1 VSRYAEAKPYA
12 VPESLSDLTGPVSG
26 TVVLP
31 RHIDWGPDY
40 VYDLADESDLALLY
54 ERVIREAQTPD
65 DLVAFLDGATLR
77 RLWPR
82 LIVPRPA
89 RVRWEARFEEL
100 PHQAVASWTI
110 STNA

>member
-1 VSRYAEAKPYA
+1 TRCGARGASP
-12 VPESLSDLTGPVSG
+12 DLTGRVSG
-26 TVVLP
+26 PGGLP

-40 VYDLADESDLALLY
+40 VYDLAGESDLALLY

-89 RVRWEARFEEL
+89 RVRWEQRFEEL
-100 PHQAVASWTI
+100 TPQAVA
-110 STNA
+110 

>member
-1 VSRYAEAKPYA
+1 MSRYAEAKPYA
-12 VPESLSDLTGPVSG
+12 VPRSLSDLTGPTGG

-31 RHIDWGPDY
+31 RHIDWGPAY

-65 DLVAFLDGATLR
+65 DLTAFLDGATLR
-77 RLWPR
+77 RLWPT

-89 RVRWEARFEEL
+89 RARWEARFEEL
-100 PHQAVASWTI
+100 AHQAVA
-110 STNA
+110 

>member
-1 VSRYAEAKPYA
+1 MSRYAEAKPYA
-12 VPESLSDLTGPVSG
+12 VPRSLSDLTGPTGG

-31 RHIDWGPDY
+31 RHIDWGPAY

-65 DLVAFLDGATLR
+65 DLAAFLDGATLR
-77 RLWPR
+77 RLWPM

-89 RVRWEARFEEL
+89 RARWEARFEEL
-100 PHQAVASWTI
+100 AHQAVA
-110 STNA
+110 